1 MKRKGKSM
9 FGKEKC
15 KMLKE
20 IRAEIA
26 KNNEIEF
33 VTKECTQNDLSFV

>member
-1 MKRKGKSM
+1 M

-26 KNNEIEF
+26 RNNDFNLVIE
-33 VTKECTQNDLSFV
+33 ECTLQGKC